1 MTMTDDEKKIENA
14 MMDEALKA
22 VAVIPHLKAEERGS
36 YLSALLLISYK
47 LLRTVEGDGFVR
59 GWLEGALQEVKTEAP
74 DVAITEF
81 H

>member
-1 MTMTDDEKKIENA
+1 MNTVDDK
-14 MMDEALKA
+14 MMEEALKA
-22 VAVIPHLKAEERGS
+22 VSIIPHLKADERGP

-59 GWLEGALQEVKTEAP
+59 GWLESALSVVKTEAP
-74 DVAITEF
+74 DVKIKEF